1 MRRGTMGW
9 LSAAASLGFAAAMV
23 CMGVSPVRGDEDAKT
38 ARFDDALEDHGDKQ
52 PQKEAADR
60 VARRND
66 KPRVNL
72 RLYEWGVQR
81 SHWDGS
87 AVTPNDIPAF
97 YYDSAKIPLGPSHER
112 PMPPDPA
119 SGGPVIEPEC
129 IDPEEE
135 CVDKPVIYFE
145 SDEDLNFYFEVK
157 ALAGRMTWVYPKPDR
172 RVDEATVQ
180 WDDIK
185 LYSDMVR
192 RRSIDPK
199 TLPVPRE
206 LARDHWARY
215 SRDGGL
221 STLVTN
227 GEAERFLF
235 YECTNR
241 DLPECD
247 VYRNDKGEIFIRNYG
262 CCPLHDVRLRLPL
275 NDKSSVWR
283 AWYVREIPA
292 ASGDTPHEIKLV
304 DGSLVELAA
313 TRKPGVLEAETT
325 AAGLTAAQARV
336 FERCWREDFLLAE
349 QGVLTFRRDQKYL
362 DELAKFTLPA
372 HIKWESKRVG
382 YMWMGRIDLS
392 RQSEMDKLASAAA
405 EGDMEA
411 QSKLGNF
418 GPAGIGAVRRL
429 LSSRD
434 LPLKKRMALASWLK
448 SKTEKK

>member
-1 MRRGTMGW
+1 MRIGTMGW
-9 LSAAASLGFAAAMV
+9 LSAAASFGFAAALL
-23 CMGVSPVRGDEDAKT
+23 CLGVAPVSGDEDGKA
-38 ARFDDALEDHGDKQ
+38 ARFDDALEDPRDKQ
-52 PQKEAADR
+52 PQEKAADR
-60 VARRND
+60 MARRDD

-87 AVTPNDIPAF
+87 PVTPNDIPAF

-112 PMPPDPA
+112 PAPPDPEG
-119 SGGPVIEPEC
+119 SGPVIEPKEF
-129 IDPEEE
+129 DPEEE

-157 ALAGRMTWVYPKPDR
+157 ALTGRMTWVYPKPNR

-180 WDDIK
+180 WDDIR
-185 LYSDMVR
+185 LYSDKVR
-192 RRSIDPK
+192 TRNIDLK
-199 TLPVPRE
+199 TLPALRE
-206 LARDHWARY
+206 TPKDHWAHY

-221 STLVTN
+221 STIVAN
-227 GEAERFLF
+227 NESERFLF

-275 NDKSSVWR
+275 NEKSSLWR

-292 ASGDTPHEIKLV
+292 AAGDTPHEIKLV
-304 DGSLVELAA
+304 DGSLVELAEI
-313 TRKPGVLEAETT
+313 RKPGVLEAETM
-325 AAGLTAAQARV
+325 AAGLTSAQAKV
-336 FERCWREDFLLAE
+336 FERCWRDDFLLLE

-392 RQSEMDKLASAAA
+392 RQNEMDKLASAAA
-405 EGDMEA
+405 EGDKEA

-418 GPAGIGAVRRL
+418 GAAGIGAVRRL
-429 LSSRD
+429 LTSRD
-434 LPLKKRMALASWLK
+434 LPLKKRMTLASWLK
-448 SKTEKK
+448 SKVEKK